1 MTYFHYS
8 DQCIQRL
15 TQAIAKSWVAMDRK
29 LKARRENP
37 EPGLR
42 AILNRGIR
50 EDIKDIRCCWSNVQ
64 TWKGV

>member
-1 MTYFHYS
+1 MEYFHHS
-8 DQCIQRL
+8 DRAIQRL
-15 TQAIAKSWVAMDRK
+15 TVCMANSWVAMDRK
-29 LKARRENP
+29 LAKRRENP

-50 EDIKDIRCCWSNVQ
+50 EDIFNIRCCWSNIQ